1 MRPGDHKHDVQRH
14 QRGFC
19 VVEKFAADSL
29 VTTSIP
35 VHHVLL
41 DVWFKMLAWHQ
52 RRLSAENNCT
62 GQRSGGPT
70 HLVGA
75 ADDGAEQRQQQ
86 HAAAVADDAVGHCA
100 RSSTAASDRGVA
112 RQHGHGFR
120 GGRRTAAATI
130 PGATSERLH
139 TRPVADCASAERA
152 AGADFSTNQ
161 CGAGTNF
168 AATLPQ
174 QHTTTF
180 DNGEWSYRVPYGR
193 GLIV

>member
-1 MRPGDHKHDVQRH
+1 M
-14 QRGFC
+14 
-19 VVEKFAADSL
+19 VEKFAADFMVHTL
-29 VTTSIP
+29 LP

-41 DVWFKMLAWHQ
+41 DVWFKMLAWRQ

-62 GQRSGGPT
+62 GQQSGGPT

-75 ADDGAEQRQQQ
+75 AAYGAEQRQQQ

-112 RQHGHGFR
+112 RQHGHGLR
-120 GGRRTAAATI
+120 DGHRTAAATI

-139 TRPVADCASAERA
+139 TRPVADCASAERT

-161 CGAGTNF
+161 WGAGTNF
-168 AATLPQ
+168 AGTLPQ

-180 DNGEWSYRVPYGR
+180 YDGE
-193 GLIV
+193 